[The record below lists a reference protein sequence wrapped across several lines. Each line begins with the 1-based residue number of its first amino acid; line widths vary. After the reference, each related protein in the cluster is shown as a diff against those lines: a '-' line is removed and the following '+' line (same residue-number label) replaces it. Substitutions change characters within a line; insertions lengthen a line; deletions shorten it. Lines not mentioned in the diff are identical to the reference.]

1 MKKFTKIISLTLAL
15 ILALAI
21 LPSCGKEEGTPT
33 LVWYMRSPV
42 ADMSQQAKVEAAAN
56 AIIEPAIG
64 AKLRFEFI
72 DAAAWTQKK
81 NMMISTGEEFDLIF
95 ENGAEFVA
103 NAQKG
108 AYLDLRPY
116 LTDEYIPE
124 ILKRNDQF
132 VWDAVTFGDG
142 GVYAIPA
149 ETFYVPY
156 TSFAFKADTVDKYN
170 FDYANVKTY
179 ADLVPLLEK
188 VKNNEKGMYGLV
200 DLPELQSTKYIS
212 TTNESIVFDIAND
225 KFIAEID
232 SPDKISFWKTV
243 KDFVEKGYMPKDA
256 ATKEAASEIKSG
268 KYAVFGGQM
277 SADKSTSRHGF
288 RCYEN
293 EPQFGYISRNGV
305 TNALTCISATSKNPE
320 KALALLN
327 LIWED
332 RELSN
337 LLAFGIEGED
347 FVVTK
352 NAGQDDRFVDANNGS
367 DVKWAIWHNWLGPLW
382 DQWDSDW
389 NSAESLLMRKEIN
402 ASSEKSPIIG
412 FLPDTS
418 AFETELAL
426 ISSTRT
432 EWDKQ
437 FKYGSINDFDGKYA
451 EMKKKYE
458 EAGLYKLVDEFN
470 KQYKEWKK

>member
-42 ADMSQQAKVEAAAN
+42 ADMSQQEKVEAAAN

-64 AKLRFEFI
+64 AKIHFEFI
-72 DAAAWTQKK
+72 DSAAWAQKK
-81 NMMISTGEEFDLIF
+81 NMMVSTGEEFDLIF
-95 ENGAEFVA
+95 ENGTEFVA

-116 LTDEYIPE
+116 LTDKYIPE

-156 TSFAFKADTVDKYN
+156 TSFAFKADIVDKYN
-170 FDYANVKTY
+170 FDYMSVKTY
-179 ADLVPLLEK
+179 EDLIPLLEN
-188 VKNNEKGMYGLV
+188 VKNNEKGMYGLIE
-200 DLPELQSTKYIS
+200 LPKLQSTKYIPS
-212 TTNESIVFDIAND
+212 TQDGIYFDIAND
-225 KFIAEID
+225 KFIAGID
-232 SPDKISFWKTV
+232 SPDEIEHAKLAKE
-243 KDFVEKGYMPKDA
+243 FVDKGYMPKDA
-256 ATKEAASEIKSG
+256 ATKEVNSEIKSG
-268 KYAVFGGQM
+268 KYAIFGGQM
-277 SADKSTSRHGF
+277 SAEKSTARQGF
-288 RCYEN
+288 GCYEN
-293 EPQFGYISRNGV
+293 DPQFGYIGRNNV
-305 TNALTCISATSKNPE
+305 TNALTCISATSKHPE

-352 NAGQDDRFVDANNGS
+352 NPGQDDRYVDANNGN

-402 ASSEKSPIIG
+402 ASAEKSPIIG
-412 FLPDTS
+412 FLPDTTG
-418 AFETELAL
+418 FETEIAL
-426 ISSTRT
+426 ISSTK
-432 EWDKQ
+432 EKWDKQ
-437 FKYGSINDFDGKYA
+437 VKYGTFANFDA
-451 EMKKKYE
+451 KYE
-458 EAGLYKLVDEFN
+458 EMRKDYEKAGLYKLVDEFN
-470 KQYKEWKK
+470 RQYKEWKK